1 MAGGGW
7 AKSLIKLST
16 YEVETRQK
24 RLAEIG
30 ERRMAQEM
38 RLAMLT
44 AQGEAETEACD
55 RTPGSIAQL
64 LAYLEALKTRKAE
77 VQQEILHILEEERG
91 ARDALAQAF
100 EEQKKYE
107 HVAEQMR
114 LVDLKKQGQ
123 IESAA
128 MDELGL
134 RRANG
139 R

>member
-1 MAGGGW
+1 MAGAW

-16 YEVETRQK
+16 YEVEVKQK

-30 ERRMAQEM
+30 ERRMAEEM
-38 RLAMLT
+38 KLAMLT
-44 AQGEAETEACD
+44 AQGEAETAACPRD
-55 RTPGSIAQL
+55 PGSIAQL
-64 LAYLEALKTRKAE
+64 LAYLEALKARKAE

-114 LVDLKKQGQ
+114 LADLKKLGQ

>member
-1 MAGGGW
+1 MSGGW

-16 YEVETRQK
+16 YEVEVRQK

-30 ERRMAQEM
+30 ERRMAAEM
-38 RLAMLT
+38 QLAVLS
-44 AQGEAETEACD
+44 AQGEAESAACPRD
-55 RTPGSIAQL
+55 PGSIAQL
-64 LAYLEALKTRKAE
+64 LAYLKALNARKAD
-77 VQQEILHILEEERG
+77 VHAKILEILEEERG
-91 ARDALAQAF
+91 ARDSLAQAF

-114 LVDLKKQGQ
+114 LDGLKKQGQ

-134 RRANG
+134 RRAGG

>member
-1 MAGGGW
+1 MSGKW
-7 AKSLIKLST
+7 ADSLIKLST
-16 YEVETRQK
+16 YEVEVRQK

-38 RLAMLT
+38 KLAMLA
-44 AQGEAETEACD
+44 AQGEAETAACARD
-55 RTPGSIAQL
+55 PASIAQL
-64 LAYLEALKTRKAE
+64 LAYLEALKARKAE

-107 HVAEQMR
+107 QVAEQLR
-114 LVDLKKQGQ
+114 LEALKKEGQ

-134 RRANG
+134 RRAGG

>member
-1 MAGGGW
+1 MSW

-16 YEVETRQK
+16 YEVEVLQK

-30 ERRMAQEM
+30 DRRRQAEM
-38 RLAMLT
+38 RLAMLF
-44 AQGEAETEACD
+44 AQGEAEA
-55 RTPGSIAQL
+55 AQADPSTSGDL
-64 LAYLEALKTRKAE
+64 LRYLDALKGRKQQIQCEIEIIMAE
-77 VQQEILHILEEERG
+77 EAG

-107 HVAEQMR
+107 QIAEQAR
-114 LVDLKKQGQ
+114 LMELKVQAKV
-123 IESAA
+123 EAAA

-134 RRANG
+134 RKAGGG

>member
-1 MAGGGW
+1 MSGNW

-16 YEVETRQK
+16 YDVEVRQK
-24 RLAEIG
+24 QLAEIG
-30 ERRMAQEM
+30 ERRMAAEM

-44 AQGEAETEACD
+44 AQGEAETANCPND
-55 RTPGSIAQL
+55 GGSIAQL
-64 LAYLEALKTRKAE
+64 LAYLEALKARKAI
-77 VQQEILHILEEERG
+77 VNAEILAILEEERG

-114 LVDLKKQGQ
+114 LMDLKKQGQ